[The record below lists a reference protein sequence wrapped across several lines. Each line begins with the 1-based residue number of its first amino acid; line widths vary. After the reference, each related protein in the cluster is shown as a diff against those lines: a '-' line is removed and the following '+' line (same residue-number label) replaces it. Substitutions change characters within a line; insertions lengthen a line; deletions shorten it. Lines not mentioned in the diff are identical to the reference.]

1 MSTADSN
8 LHALGAVL
16 TRDVYD
22 RFIRPDASESEKTW
36 FGRAVII
43 LGTLAAVGLVEW
55 SGQSEEFNPLALIAQ
70 LMLLAIAFS
79 AQLLPVAIDSLYLHK
94 GTRQGAVAGM
104 LAGLAIVL
112 LVTYKPEL
120 SFGLTKYAHLSALGV
135 IANALVFTIVS
146 SFTEKLPQKRIDE
159 FRRIMETK
167 D

>member
-1 MSTADSN
+1 
-8 LHALGAVL
+8 
-16 TRDVYD
+16 
-22 RFIRPDASESEKTW
+22 
-36 FGRAVII
+36 
-43 LGTLAAVGLVEW
+43 
-55 SGQSEEFNPLALIAQ
+55 
-70 LMLLAIAFS
+70 
-79 AQLLPVAIDSLYLHK
+79 
-94 GTRQGAVAGM
+94 M